1 MQIILW
7 RLWNGML
14 FAAIIFMVPTAG
26 QPVGA
31 ESPAS
36 HAPN

>member
-7 RLWNGML
+7 RLWNGIL

-31 ESPAS
+31 EQPSAQTS
-36 HAPN
+36 N